1 MLLSALTWNCEGLKA
16 NIFTLKTFIGQ
27 HSPDLCFLSEPQVF
41 QADIDAILEYVKGEY
56 CHFLNSDDLYYPD
69 LPLTKNKCSGG
80 TLCLWRK
87 WLDPY
92 VSVLPVSTSA
102 FLPIILKLPNCQVSA
117 HFALYLPTHG
127 KDIEFV
133 TALADLKL
141 CIEDISDTYPG
152 APIFLRGDG
161 NVNAKNKNRV
171 SLLEHFMNDF
181 SLIRVSIPHK
191 TYHHF
196 VGAGAFDSDIDII
209 LHGVSNPF
217 PEEVTAVLCK
227 FKHPEILSHHDIILS
242 KFELLPQHTQHEQ
255 LNLITAP
262 RAQLAR
268 EKVVWTE
275 EGAESYKNAVSPH
288 LRRLRDT
295 WLTPDSQTSMSILL
309 DMTNVIMSKSA
320 SYVNQ
325 TKTVG
330 KKHVLKSKKTPK
342 AILRA
347 QKLLSKAGK
356 SSQTKNLSVKF
367 KVSKHSYR
375 KAVHT
380 L

>member
-1 MLLSALTWNCEGLKA
+1 MS
-16 NIFTLKTFIGQ
+16 F
-27 HSPDLCFLSEPQVF
+27 
-41 QADIDAILEYVKGEY
+41 
-56 CHFLNSDDLYYPD
+56 
-69 LPLTKNKCSGG
+69 
-80 TLCLWRK
+80 R
-87 WLDPY
+87 
-92 VSVLPVSTSA
+92 
-102 FLPIILKLPNCQVSA
+102 
-117 HFALYLPTHG
+117 
-127 KDIEFV
+127 
-133 TALADLKL
+133 
-141 CIEDISDTYPG
+141 
-152 APIFLRGDG
+152 
-161 NVNAKNKNRV
+161 
-171 SLLEHFMNDF
+171 
-181 SLIRVSIPHK
+181 
-191 TYHHF
+191 
-196 VGAGAFDSDIDII
+196 
-209 LHGVSNPF
+209 
-217 PEEVTAVLCK
+217 
-227 FKHPEILSHHDIILS
+227 
-242 KFELLPQHTQHEQ
+242 HEQ